1 MYQTQPLSFQY
12 WFKANLAVS
21 YFFYFEDMLNFE
33 FKACNNCFL
42 KTSKSR
48 TVDSTLTQVCYF
60 AENILVLSEF
70 IIIDVTHFGNT
81 TCNFYKFL
89 FLTYTVGRLVCT
101 KCWQWYHDLFKSYCQ
116 KITYI
121 KSNLFYGTLWLM
133 PLLEIFIDIMLHCL
147 LKMFWSL
154 DTTKVKGWTL
164 KSHIFIR

>member
-1 MYQTQPLSFQY
+1 MISQNKKNFWSQIKTFYKFYKHSILDLKNKLGKMYQTQPLSFQY

-42 KTSKSR
+42 KTSKLC

-101 KCWQWYHDLFKSYCQ
+101 KCWQWCHNFFKSCCQ
-116 KITYI
+116 RNHVYK
-121 KSNLFYGTLWLM
+121 
-133 PLLEIFIDIMLHCL
+133 E
-147 LKMFWSL
+147 
-154 DTTKVKGWTL
+154 
-164 KSHIFIR
+164 